1 MKLTHADFVEA
12 AARIAKAA
20 GLPSCPA
27 ANIFA
32 VVQVETPAPH
42 VGDSAR
48 GPLILNEAHKF
59 YKLSGRLPVSR
70 DYPALARRT
79 WTPSLYCKGRTW
91 EVRQACEHDKLR
103 TKCSIYGGQLREAAL
118 KSVSMGLFQVLG
130 ENHAMI
136 GFPTVS
142 AMWARAAVVDDRI
155 DLFEFFVPF
164 VIRAGLARAL
174 CLGQWAT
181 FARGYN
187 GPGYKRN
194 NYDVLLARAARAYR
208 PTTQVA
214 ALLAPLPLVPTAT
227 GFPDFSQAENPTGIV
242 GIA

>member
-1 MKLTHADFVEA
+1 MNLTHADFEEA
-12 AARIAKAA
+12 GRRIAAAA

-27 ANIFA
+27 SHIFA

-59 YKLSGRLPVSR
+59 YKLSGSLPVAR
-70 DYPALARRT
+70 DYPNLSRRT

-91 EVRQACEHDKLR
+91 QIRQECEHDKLAL
-103 TKCSIYGGQLREAAL
+103 KCRIYGGQLREAAL

-130 ENHAMI
+130 ENHKMI
-136 GFPTVS
+136 GFPSVS
-142 AMWARAAVVDDRI
+142 SMWARAALVDDRV

-164 VIRAGLARAL
+164 VIKAGLASAL
-174 CLGQWAT
+174 CRGQWAA

-187 GPGYKRN
+187 GPGYARN
-194 NYDVLLARAARAYR
+194 QYDVLLARAARSYR
-208 PTTQVA
+208 PALAVVTQLSPV
-214 ALLAPLPLVPTAT
+214 PLVAT
-227 GFPDFSQAENPTGIV
+227 LSGFPDFSQAELGM
-242 GIA
+242 AA